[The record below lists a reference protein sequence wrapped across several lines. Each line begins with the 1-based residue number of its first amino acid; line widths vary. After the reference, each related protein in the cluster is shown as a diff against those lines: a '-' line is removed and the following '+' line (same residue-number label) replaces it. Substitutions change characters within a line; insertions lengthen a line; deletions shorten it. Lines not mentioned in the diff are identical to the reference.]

1 MDYQLSVWCSPVID
15 LTYMMG
21 LCRFIDGND
30 SIKEEMVVFYHQ
42 ELVKALNSIGYM
54 KAPPTLLDINVELL
68 KHGAM
73 NIAIWINFFP
83 FLFIDWSTMSTD
95 DMMGNDSERSRNFKK
110 NLYNSP
116 MLKKLIQKEMKTW
129 MYKGWW

>member
-1 MDYQLSVWCSPVID
+1 
-15 LTYMMG
+15 MMG
-21 LCRFIDGND
+21 LCRLTDAND
-30 SIKEEMVVFYHQ
+30 SIKDEMVVFYHH

-54 KAPPTLLDINVELL
+54 KAPPSLLDLNVELL

-95 DMMGNDSERSRNFKK
+95 DMMGNDSEKSRNFKK
-110 NLYNSP
+110 SLYNSP
-116 MLKKLIQKEMKTW
+116 ILQKLIQKEMKTW